1 MTDEKL
7 KRRLKSQAAAA
18 GGRHLSSLI
27 ESDNHISEAIC
38 WELI

>member
-7 KRRLKSQAAAA
+7 KRRLKSQAAA